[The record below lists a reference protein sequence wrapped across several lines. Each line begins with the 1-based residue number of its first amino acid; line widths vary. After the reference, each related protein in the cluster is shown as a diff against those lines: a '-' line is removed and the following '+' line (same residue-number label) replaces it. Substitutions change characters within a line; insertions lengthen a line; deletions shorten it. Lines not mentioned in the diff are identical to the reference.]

1 MQMTTSGSP
10 IQDAWRYP
18 DTVVVNAK
26 VITADARFSIAEA
39 IAVRDGKFVAV
50 GSTADILAL
59 CSPRTARIDAK
70 GATVLPG
77 LIDTHVHVEA
87 AGLLNYTISF
97 DGVTSVADALARVEA
112 MTKRIPKG
120 DWLRGAIWHP
130 IAQMK
135 EKRFLTRWEL
145 DQVAPDHPVCL
156 PVGHF
161 TLVNSLALER
171 AGITR
176 DTPDPPGGQI
186 HRDTETGEANG
197 VLEEGAED
205 LVEALV
211 PPWSREV
218 RIKQL
223 KEAMAHL
230 NSFGIT
236 SAISAAV
243 NPTDLRLHH
252 AICRQREATL
262 RLSMMYAPTGGLNPT
277 LSLEQWEMLLSTMG
291 ASSDFGDDWLSYSG
305 VKLQVDGGM
314 TLRTADTR
322 EGYPGD
328 PDYHGVTVVTQERL
342 NQLVAI
348 ANRYDW
354 RVAAHAVGD
363 AAVDKILDAY
373 EYADKQRS
381 IRGRRFVVLHAS
393 LVHRDQ
399 MERAKALDVRID
411 AQSAFLWDKAATVTK
426 HLGRKAAERAI
437 PMRTLIDVM
446 GLDLLAQGTD
456 YPVNPLDP
464 FINMYVMITRKDIN
478 GDVYGPEEAITREE
492 AIRLYT
498 SAAARYAFAEEK
510 VGSIEPG
517 KHADLVILSGDPL
530 TAAPEELK
538 RIQALRTIVGGRTV
552 YERA

>member
-1 MQMTTSGSP
+1 
-10 IQDAWRYP
+10 
-18 DTVVVNAK
+18 
-26 VITADARFSIAEA
+26 
-39 IAVRDGKFVAV
+39 
-50 GSTADILAL
+50 
-59 CSPRTARIDAK
+59 
-70 GATVLPG
+70 
-77 LIDTHVHVEA
+77 
-87 AGLLNYTISF
+87 
-97 DGVTSVADALARVEA
+97 
-112 MTKRIPKG
+112 
-120 DWLRGAIWHP
+120 
-130 IAQMK
+130 
-135 EKRFLTRWEL
+135 
-145 DQVAPDHPVCL
+145 
-156 PVGHF
+156 
-161 TLVNSLALER
+161 
-171 AGITR
+171 
-176 DTPDPPGGQI
+176 
-186 HRDTETGEANG
+186 
-197 VLEEGAED
+197 
-205 LVEALV
+205 
-211 PPWSREV
+211 
-218 RIKQL
+218 
-223 KEAMAHL
+223 
-230 NSFGIT
+230 
-236 SAISAAV
+236 
-243 NPTDLRLHH
+243 
-252 AICRQREATL
+252 
-262 RLSMMYAPTGGLNPT
+262 
-277 LSLEQWEMLLSTMG
+277 
-291 ASSDFGDDWLSYSG
+291 
-305 VKLQVDGGM
+305 
-314 TLRTADTR
+314 
-322 EGYPGD
+322 
-328 PDYHGVTVVTQERL
+328 
-342 NQLVAI
+342 
-348 ANRYDW
+348 
-354 RVAAHAVGD
+354 VGD